1 MKKSYKSG
9 LIVSVIAAAA
19 FMVSASAQ
27 AFTHDRVT
35 LRDAS
40 GAALAAVDTDADG
53 IGDAVPATAPAY
65 SAKETCGACH
75 AYDAIERHSFHAQL
89 GANEHKGWNAWA
101 MGNWNSI
108 ATKGK
113 PWVQSPGHA
122 GKW

>member
-9 LIVSVIAAAA
+9 LVVSAIAAVAL
-19 FMVSASAQ
+19 MVTASAQ
-27 AFTHDRVT
+27 AYTHDRVT
-35 LRDAS
+35 LRDAA
-40 GAALAAVDTDADG
+40 GLA
-53 IGDAVPATAPAY
+53 IPATSASNAPAY
-65 SAKETCGACH
+65 SAKATCGACH
-75 AYDAIERHSFHAQL
+75 AYDAIEKHSFHAQL
-89 GANEHKGWNAWA
+89 GANQQMGWNAWA

>member
-9 LIVSVIAAAA
+9 LILSVITVA
-19 FMVSASAQ
+19 FMASATAH
-27 AFTHDRVT
+27 AFTHDGVI

-40 GAALAAVDTDADG
+40 GTGITTDG
-53 IGDAVPATAPAY
+53 SGVGVAY

-89 GANEHKGWNAWA
+89 GANQHMGWNAWA
-101 MGNWNSI
+101 QGNWNSI